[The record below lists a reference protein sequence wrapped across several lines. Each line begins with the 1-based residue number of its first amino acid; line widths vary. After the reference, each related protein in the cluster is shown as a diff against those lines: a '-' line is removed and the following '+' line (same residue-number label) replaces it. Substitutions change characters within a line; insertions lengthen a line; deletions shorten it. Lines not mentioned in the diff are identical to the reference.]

1 VAVITDEEMAAFQ
14 ADRRNGPLTAARRI
28 ALQALVVVVIFAALL
43 LLGVLASFIL
53 GPPPS

>member
-1 VAVITDEEMAAFQ
+1 MITDEKMAAFQ
-14 ADRRNGPLTAARRI
+14 ADGRNGLLTAARRI

>member
-1 VAVITDEEMAAFQ
+1 MITDEEMAAFQ
-14 ADRRNGPLTAARRI
+14 AYGRNGPLTVARRI

-53 GPPPS
+53 GPLPS